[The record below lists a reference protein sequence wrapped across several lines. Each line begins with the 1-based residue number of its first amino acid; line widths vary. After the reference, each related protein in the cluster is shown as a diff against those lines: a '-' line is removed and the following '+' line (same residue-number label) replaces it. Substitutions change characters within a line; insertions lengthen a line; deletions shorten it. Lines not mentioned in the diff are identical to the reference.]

1 MSKLAHWTYCSFRED
16 GQFLKDIEAR
26 AAAERLVKELDKD
39 GDGNISFKEFVEY
52 FEMKEKE
59 AQSYHDSVLKTSG
72 DHTNAH
78 NYFSEDETFVM
89 PPMSAAYT
97 KFLELDDDLLLIVL
111 AFAVARVHHA
121 PVHTFQIAK
130 VHRVFKLPC
139 RVEEDGRGVQIHL
152 LAGLGLPLQLG
163 DDLTVV
169 LQVQGRFTPRT
180 FIL

>member
-97 KFLELDDDLLLIVL
+97 KFLELDDDKSGELS
-111 AFAVARVHHA
+111 
-121 PVHTFQIAK
+121 
-130 VHRVFKLPC
+130 
-139 RVEEDGRGVQIHL
+139 VEELQD
-152 LAGLGLPLQLG
+152 LAEWVYNTFSDH
-163 DDLTVV
+163 DDLTPD
-169 LQVQGRFTPRT
+169 QVTQHIYANYLFNLCKFDAALCIDR
-180 FIL
+180 LS